1 MAVSMAVFRE
11 HVLGR
16 DARTT
21 GGFVAAALALAVLV
35 VGVFFAPSVD
45 WFPAYVVS
53 LVGAGAVGFSLAAAN
68 AYLNRGIAA
77 SVLLAWSGLLPFWV
91 PYAFTDAPIGR
102 EPTVESATSTLLVGP
117 AIPAL
122 VLGAVAYGVGIGVHA
137 LQRRASE

>member
-1 MAVSMAVFRE
+1 MPVSMAMLRE

-21 GGFVAAALALAVLV
+21 GGFVAAALALAALV

-45 WFPAYVVS
+45 WLPAYVVS
-53 LVGAGAVGFSLAAAN
+53 LVGGGAVGFSLAAAN

-102 EPTVESATSTLLVGP
+102 EPTPASAASTLLLGP
-117 AIPAL
+117 AIPA
-122 VLGAVAYGVGIGVHA
+122 VAVGALAYVVGVGVHRLRSQTGA
-137 LQRRASE
+137 